1 VRFPAQAG
9 SAKRQG
15 AKDRD
20 PDRNI
25 RDCGAGIDRWLS
37 LEPLLNQ
44 DTQQC
49 ACQSSRINQ
58 DLWDKIRGKW
68 GLKKALVFFDNFIAF
83 LRLHLALKIAFG
95 SGRPSLR
102 GSHPDGPDLL
112 WGKG

>member
-1 VRFPAQAG
+1 VRFLAQAG
-9 SAKRQG
+9 SAKRQS
-15 AKDRD
+15 AKNRD

-68 GLKKALVFFDNFIAF
+68 GLKKALVFLPI
-83 LRLHLALKIAFG
+83 LLHF
-95 SGRPSLR
+95 R
-102 GSHPDGPDLL
+102 GCIGL
-112 WGKG
+112 